1 MNRRVLLMGRSGCGK
16 TSLVM
21 RVHEKTM
28 RPELPGESGTQE
40 LLRKPSAPGAEH
52 IQRLVYSPG
61 SEHTLSIANK
71 TQAAEYHPDFID
83 VPGEY
88 LEVRSF
94 YRALIMLTCEAC
106 AIILVQAADDEEN
119 LYPTGLA
126 RTFDKPVAG
135 VVTKTDAAGAD
146 VARATEIL
154 RDAGAASVFLT
165 SALKNEGFDGL
176 IAHLDTLRNT

>member
-1 MNRRVLLMGRSGCGK
+1 MSRRVLLMGRSGCGK
-16 TSLVM
+16 TSLIL
-21 RVHEKTM
+21 RIHEKKM
-28 RPELPGESGTQE
+28 GQGLQ
-40 LLRKPSAPGAEH
+40 A
-52 IQRLVYSPG
+52 
-61 SEHTLSIANK
+61 ANK

-126 RTFDKPVAG
+126 RTFDKPVVG
-135 VVTKTDAAGAD
+135 VVTKTDAAEAD

-154 RDAGAASVFLT
+154 RDAGAAIVFLT
-165 SALKNEGFDGL
+165 SALKNEGIDVL
-176 IAHLDTLRNT
+176 ITHLDLLRNAETM

>member
-1 MNRRVLLMGRSGCGK
+1 MLMGRSGCGK
-16 TSLVM
+16 TSLIL
-21 RVHEKTM
+21 RIHEKTM
-28 RPELPGESGTQE
+28 GQGPQ
-40 LLRKPSAPGAEH
+40 A
-52 IQRLVYSPG
+52 
-61 SEHTLSIANK
+61 ANK

-154 RDAGAASVFLT
+154 RDAGAKNVFLT
-165 SALKNEGFDGL
+165 SALKNEGFDEL
-176 IAHLDTLRNT
+176 IAHLDALRDT

>member
-1 MNRRVLLMGRSGCGK
+1 MSRRVLLMGRSGCGK
-16 TSLVM
+16 TSLIL
-21 RVHEKTM
+21 RIHEKTM
-28 RPELPGESGTQE
+28 GQGPQ
-40 LLRKPSAPGAEH
+40 A
-52 IQRLVYSPG
+52 
-61 SEHTLSIANK
+61 ANK

-126 RTFDKPVAG
+126 RTFDKPVVG

-154 RDAGAASVFLT
+154 RDAGAADVFLT
-165 SALKNEGFDGL
+165 SALKNEGIEIL
-176 IAHLDTLRNT
+176 IEHLDEIRESNRF